1 MNLPKVPEIK
11 SFNLRDWSKPL
22 PKTVQPSGFTKLPP
36 LTDLMLLPEHLEGLL
51 ELLLLGFNFIHG
63 RLVLLLICHGDDS
76 QNQVD
81 QVEGSQEDDKHE
93 KDHIDFPRSPQ
104 GLQIQEKE
112 ERHVPRVDG
121 PLTLSGSSRKNVA
134 MLKLTPSPS
143 TKSVWRHADQY
154 LLVEALPGI
163 LCHEAEQ

>member
-1 MNLPKVPEIK
+1 MNLPKVPENK
-11 SFNLRDWSKPL
+11 SLNLRDWSKPL
-22 PKTVQPSGFTKLPP
+22 PKIVQPATDFTKLPP
-36 LTDLMLLPEHLEGLL
+36 LTDLMFLPEHLEGLL

-63 RLVLLLICHGDDS
+63 CFVLLLVCHGDDS

-81 QVEGSQEDDKHE
+81 QVERYQEDDKHE

-121 PLTLSGSSRKNVA
+121 PLTLSGSSRKYVA
-134 MLKLTPSPS
+134 MLKLTPSAFNQVCVGTCRSIPAGRGVPRNPVS
-143 TKSVWRHADQY
+143 
-154 LLVEALPGI
+154 
-163 LCHEAEQ
+163 

>member
-1 MNLPKVPEIK
+1 MNLPKVPENK
-11 SFNLRDWSKPL
+11 SLNLRDWSKLL
-22 PKTVQPSGFTKLPP
+22 PKTIQPAIDFTKLPS

-51 ELLLLGFNFIHG
+51 ELLLLGFNFILG
-63 RLVLLLICHGDDS
+63 CLVLLLICHGDNS

-81 QVEGSQEDDKHE
+81 QVERSQEDDKHE

-112 ERHVPRVDG
+112 RQVPRVDG

-134 MLKLTPSPS
+134 MLKMTPSPS
-143 TKSVWRHADQY
+143 TKSVWGHADQY
-154 LLVEALPGI
+154 LLVEAFPGI